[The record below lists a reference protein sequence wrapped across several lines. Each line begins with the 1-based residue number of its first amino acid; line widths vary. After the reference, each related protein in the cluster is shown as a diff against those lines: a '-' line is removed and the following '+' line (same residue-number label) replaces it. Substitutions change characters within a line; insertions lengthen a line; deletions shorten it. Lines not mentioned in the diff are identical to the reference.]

1 MAKQRLLDRIK
12 AQLAEQGLPARSQ
25 AARAW
30 LQKELTSK
38 TLNIGARMAFVNA
51 SARSMQHF
59 DTTHFIGRIFFFFY
73 DAKLKKELPYW
84 DKFPLVIPIE
94 IYNDSFLGLNL
105 HYLHP
110 SYRAILLDKLESIVN
125 NKKYDD
131 TTKMR
136 ISYSYLKKTTK
147 ILPKEA
153 KPCIKKYLYTHI
165 QSRFLPISG
174 DEWEIVIFLPWEDFT
189 SSTRSGITKQ
199 QVWQDSQAQF

>member
-12 AQLAEQGLPARSQ
+12 LQLAQQGFPARSLS
-25 AARAW
+25 ARNW
-30 LQKELTSK
+30 LRKELQSK

-51 SARSMQHF
+51 ANRSNQYF
-59 DTTHFIGRIFFFFY
+59 DASHFIGRLFFFFY

-110 SYRAILLDKLESIVN
+110 TYRTILLDKLETILT

-131 TTKMR
+131 TTKMK
-136 ISYSYLKKTTK
+136 ISYSYLKKASK

-153 KPCIKKYLYTHI
+153 KPCIKKYLYTHV
-165 QSRFLPISG
+165 QSKFLPISAE
-174 DEWEIVIFLPWEDFT
+174 DWEIVVFLPWEDFT

-199 QVWQDSQAQF
+199 EVWQDSQATF